1 MQEWHDV
8 GDQEIYIETEKFGSG
23 AFRDAS
29 KATGTIR
36 GVQQWF
42 LNPLIECE
50 GAIFVF

>member
-36 GVQQWF
+36 GVQQMQLW
-42 LNPLIECE
+42 
-50 GAIFVF
+50 